1 MRVSDKAIVLQAIK
15 YGDKKFILK
24 LFSRHHGLV
33 TTAVAVGNSPSSK
46 IKPGIIAPMNLLEV
60 QFTSRQN
67 KDVQQLTEASCY
79 YIHDSI
85 NGSLTRLS
93 IAQFLNEILLRTV
106 KEQAANTD
114 LFDFTEG
121 CIKYLNESE
130 NEFVNLHV
138 YFLAELT
145 KYLGFEP
152 NNNYSPANCYFDCR
166 EGQFVPLSLS
176 FPLGLDREESL
187 LFSEA
192 LKSDFLNAKFSN
204 TQRQKLL
211 EIFTAYYQ
219 AHVPGFTHLKSLEVL
234 KEVVAAN

>member
-24 LFSRHHGLV
+24 LFSKHHGLI
-33 TTAVAVGNSPSSK
+33 TAAAAVGNSPSSK

-79 YIHDSI
+79 YIHSSI
-85 NGSLTRLS
+85 NGSLAKLS
-93 IAQFLNEILLRTV
+93 IAQFLNEVLLRSV
-106 KEQAANTD
+106 KEQAANTA
-114 LFDFTEG
+114 LFDFAET
-121 CIKYLNESE
+121 CIKYLDES
-130 NEFVNLHV
+130 NNGFVNLHV
-138 YFLAELT
+138 YFLSELT

-152 NNNYSPANCYFDCR
+152 NNNYSVNNCYFDCR
-166 EGQFVPLSLS
+166 EGQFVSMSLS
-176 FPLGLDREESL
+176 FPLGLDKEESL

-192 LKSDFLNAKFSN
+192 LKSDFLTAKFSN
-204 TQRQKLL
+204 HQRQKLL

-219 AHVPGFTHLKSLEVL
+219 AHIPGFTQLKSLEVL
-234 KEVVAAN
+234 KEVAAN